1 MGGVD
6 IFTPTDAENLLAKMG
21 KLSCLRKRANKKEYK
36 ARLKQEMEARGST
49 ITGLQM
55 KLQKATEELK
65 IVKR

>member
-1 MGGVD
+1 M
-6 IFTPTDAENLLAKMG
+6 TPTDAENLLAKMG
-21 KLSCLRKRANKKEYK
+21 KLGSLRKRANKKEYK
-36 ARLKQEMEARGST
+36 ARLRKEMEARGST